1 MIKSMTGFG
10 RGEHIGTT
18 KHVIT
23 EIRTVNH
30 RYSEV
35 LVKMPRQYSLLEEKV
50 RRFLLNSLSRGRIEV
65 FIKIE
70 NTGASER
77 QVEVDKELAMAYY
90 KALKDLAEITG
101 ASMDISAVNIAQL
114 PDVLKIEQPED
125 DLDSIWQ
132 DIMPALCEAY
142 EQLLGMRE
150 KEGEKLQADLTAR
163 LRFVADVC
171 MRIREKSPGL
181 PGIYRD
187 KLQARINE
195 MLENG
200 IADENRLALEVAIFA
215 DKSNIDEELE
225 RMESHLLQFG
235 QILKEDNAVG
245 RKLDFLMQ
253 EMNREINTIG
263 SKANDLGIT
272 QSVVELKSELEKLRE
287 QIQNAE

>member
-10 RGEHIGTT
+10 RGEHVGAT
-18 KHVIT
+18 KYVVA

-35 LVKMPRQYSLLEEKV
+35 IIKMPRQYSLLEEKV

-70 NTGASER
+70 NTGASARE
-77 QVEVDKELAMAYY
+77 VEVDKELAMAYY

-101 ASMDISAVNIAQL
+101 TRMDISAINIAQL
-114 PDVLKIEQPED
+114 PDVLKIEQPEE
-125 DLDSIWQ
+125 DLDTIWQ
-132 DIMPALCEAY
+132 DIMPALREAY
-142 EQLLGMRE
+142 EHLLGMRE
-150 KEGEKLQADLTAR
+150 KEGEKLQADLSAR

-171 MRIREKSPGL
+171 SRIREKSPEL

-187 KLQARINE
+187 KLQSRISE
-195 MLENG
+195 ILENG
-200 IADENRLALEVAIFA
+200 VADENRIALEIAIFA

-225 RMESHLLQFG
+225 RMESHLVQFA
-235 QILKEDNAVG
+235 QILDEKNAVG

-287 QIQNAE
+287 QIQNVE